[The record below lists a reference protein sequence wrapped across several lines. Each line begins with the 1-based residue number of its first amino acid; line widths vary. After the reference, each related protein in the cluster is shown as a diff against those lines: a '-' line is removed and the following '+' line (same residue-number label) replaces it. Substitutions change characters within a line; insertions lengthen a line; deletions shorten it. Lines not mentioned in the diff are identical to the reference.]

1 MTRKDFLLTG
11 FGGLAGILMS
21 LGLTKCS
28 SNSSTPTGPTQ
39 PTDKTFTSSSNNGH
53 THTFTV
59 QKTSVQTPPAAGI
72 SGDTSSSCGHTHTF
86 AMTQAQLQS
95 VMNGGSVDITTGVSS
110 VGGDHTHGF
119 TITKWF

>member
-1 MTRKDFLLTG
+1 MTREDFLLTG
-11 FGGLAGILMS
+11 FGGLAGLLVS

-28 SNSSTPTGPTQ
+28 SNPTGPAQ
-39 PTDKTFTSSSNNGH
+39 PTDKTFTSSSNN
-53 THTFTV
+53 
-59 QKTSVQTPPAAGI
+59 
-72 SGDTSSSCGHTHTF
+72 GHTHTF

-110 VGGDHTHGF
+110 VGGDHSHGF